1 LTSLS
6 HGYRFIKD
14 RDIAEK
20 KGISSVTE
28 KRPFPPP
35 ASLVRRG
42 DLTKIFRI
50 FFMNAFMTIKTSLKN
65 YPADKQ
71 LDIAV
76 LLAAH
81 FAELFIK
88 SDKYISGGYARK
100 FPIRKEIT
108 LAQIVKE
115 IGDGA
120 V

>member
-1 LTSLS
+1 MA
-6 HGYRFIKD
+6 GKKRFSY
-14 RDIAEK
+14 IA
-20 KGISSVTE
+20 E
-28 KRPFPPP
+28 KRPFPPRP
-35 ASLVRRG
+35 LPERRG

-50 FFMNAFMTIKTSLKN
+50 FFMNAFLTIKTSLKN

-88 SDKYISGGYARK
+88 SDRYISGGYVRK
-100 FPIRKEIT
+100 LPIRREMT
-108 LAQIVKE
+108 LTEIVKE

>member
-1 LTSLS
+1 MA
-6 HGYRFIKD
+6 GKKRFSYT
-14 RDIAEK
+14 A
-20 KGISSVTE
+20 E
-28 KRPFPPP
+28 KRPFPPRP
-35 ASLVRRG
+35 LPERRG
-42 DLTKIFRI
+42 GLTKIFRN

-65 YPADKQ
+65 YPANKQ

-100 FPIRKEIT
+100 LPIRKEIT

-115 IGDGA
+115 ICDGA
-120 V
+120 I